1 MNKNICVFC
10 GSSSG
15 NNKIYETVAVNFAKE
30 IVKNNLTL
38 IYGGGNCGI
47 MGIISDTIINDGGK
61 VIGVIPKFLADKN
74 LGSDKITEMKV
85 VKDMHIRKKT
95 MYELSD
101 FFVALPGGIG
111 TLEEITEILTWKQLS
126 LHKKPCALLNI
137 NNFFDSLIEFLQT
150 AVNNGF
156 MKQSHLDN
164 LIIEN
169 DYTQLINKLQNYK
182 FNQEGKF

>member
-1 MNKNICVFC
+1 
-10 GSSSG
+10 
-15 NNKIYETVAVNFAKE
+15 
-30 IVKNNLTL
+30 
-38 IYGGGNCGI
+38 
-47 MGIISDTIINDGGK
+47 
-61 VIGVIPKFLADKN
+61 
-74 LGSDKITEMKV
+74 
-85 VKDMHIRKKT
+85 

-101 FFVALPGGIG
+101 YFVALPGGIG

-137 NNFFDSLIEFLQT
+137 NNFFDSLIKFLQT

>member
-1 MNKNICVFC
+1 MNKTICVFC
-10 GSSSG
+10 GSSAG
-15 NNKIYETVAVNFAKE
+15 NDKIYETATINFAKE

-38 IYGGGNCGI
+38 VYGGGNFGI
-47 MGIISDTIINDGGK
+47 MGILSDTVISNGGK

-74 LGSDKITEMKV
+74 LGSNKITEMKT
-85 VKDMHIRKKT
+85 VKNMHERKKT

-101 FFVALPGGIG
+101 YFVAMPGGIG

-137 NNFFDSLIEFLQT
+137 NHFFDYLILFLQT

-164 LIIEN
+164 LIIES
-169 DYTQLINKLQNYK
+169 DYTQLINKLESYK
-182 FNQEGKF
+182 FNQEEKF